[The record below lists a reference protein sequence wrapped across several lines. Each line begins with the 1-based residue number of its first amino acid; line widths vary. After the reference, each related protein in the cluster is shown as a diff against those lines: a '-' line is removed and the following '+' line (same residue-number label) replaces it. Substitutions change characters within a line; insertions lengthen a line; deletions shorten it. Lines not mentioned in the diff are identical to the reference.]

1 MTAKQGRNIAF
12 SGIVLIAAA
21 IWVFPLY
28 WALTTSLRSE
38 ARIVSDSAGLLLDE
52 LNFSAYAEVLSN
64 SKLPLW
70 YLNSVGTSIVIT
82 AIVLLTGMMCAYA
95 LSQLRFPGR
104 KTLYLLIVASFMIP
118 VPALY
123 VAQFILMSDLSMVN
137 TWWGIILPQLIVPV
151 VVIVYKQFFDAI
163 PKEMR
168 EAVLLDGGGE
178 FTLLFKLYLPLN
190 WGITAALAIIT
201 FISAWNNFFWPFLVV
216 TSENMMTIPVG
227 ITQVNNSFGVAY
239 ARVMA
244 LALLAAAPV
253 IFAYLIFQKRVTEAV
268 MISAGV
274 KG

>member
-1 MTAKQGRNIAF
+1 MITLKQARNLAF
-12 SGIVLIAAA
+12 TTIVLIAAA
-21 IWVFPLY
+21 IWIFPLY

-38 ARIVSDSAGLLLDE
+38 NRIVSDAGWLIDE
-52 LNFSAYAEVLSN
+52 LNFSAYAEILAN

-70 YLNSVGTSIVIT
+70 YLNSVGTSLIIT
-82 AIVLLTGMMCAYA
+82 VIVLVTGMMCAYA

-104 KTLYLLIVASFMIP
+104 RLLYLVVVASFMVP

-123 VAQFILMSDLSMVN
+123 VAQFVLMNDMGLVN

-151 VVIVYKQFFDAI
+151 VIIVYKQFFDAI

-168 EAVLLDGGGE
+168 EAVVLDGGGD
-178 FTLLFKLYLPLN
+178 FALLFKLYLPLN
-190 WGITAALAIIT
+190 WGITAALGIIT

-216 TSENMMTIPVG
+216 TGENMMTIPVG
-227 ITQVNNSFGVAY
+227 ITQVNDSFGVAY
-239 ARVMA
+239 ARMMA

-253 IFAYLIFQKRVTEAV
+253 IIGYLIFQRRVTEAV

>member
-227 ITQVNNSFGVAY
+227 ITQVNDLFGVAY